1 MTTSDFAIETEG
13 LTKVFDLKTAVDS
26 LTLRVPTG
34 SVFAFLGRNGSGKTT
49 TVRMLMGFMRPTR
62 GSCRVLGTDSGGLTP
77 SVRGRIGYMS
87 ESHPLHDWM
96 TVREEGW
103 FASQFHEG
111 WNAALYE
118 SILRHFRI
126 AEGTRVSEL
135 SRGERA
141 GVSLAITLAPE
152 PELLVLDDP
161 AAGLDPVARRSLLEK
176 VIETT
181 RDSGRTV
188 LLSSHQLDD
197 VHRFADYVAILDYNR
212 LRISGSIDDVSAA
225 LTQYRLTFAPGSMP
239 TRLPDI
245 PGLLSSKRLGDTLIL
260 TVCHPEQREGSAMPL
275 RDMGAIAMEESGV
288 PFPDAV
294 MSYMGG
300 MSEEH
305 SPAGLVS

>member
-1 MTTSDFAIETEG
+1 MMTSDFAIETEG
-13 LTKVFDLKTAVDS
+13 LTKVFGAKTAVDS
-26 LTLRVPTG
+26 LTLGVPTG

-49 TVRMLMGFMRPTR
+49 TIRMLMGFMRPTR
-62 GSCRVLGTDSGGLTP
+62 GSCRVLGHDSGALTP
-77 SVRGRIGYMS
+77 AVRGRIGYMS
-87 ESHPLHDWM
+87 ESHPLHEWM
-96 TVREEGW
+96 TVSQEGW
-103 FASQFHEG
+103 FASQFHDG
-111 WNAALYE
+111 WNAELFD

-126 AEGTRVSEL
+126 AAGTRVSQL

-197 VHRFADYVAILDYNR
+197 VHRFAEYVAVLDYNR

-239 TRLPDI
+239 AGLPEI
-245 PGLLSSKRLGDTLIL
+245 AGVLSSKRLGDMLLL
-260 TVCHPEQREGSAMPL
+260 TVVNDNEDARDELQRLGPI
-275 RDMGAIAMEESGV
+275 AIEENGV

-300 MSEEH
+300 MGEDGRPVGARS
-305 SPAGLVS
+305 